1 MPKGGPNMRLTG
13 AEIVIRLLGEQ
24 GIEVISG
31 IPGGANLPLY
41 HALAKSRI
49 RHILA
54 RHEQGAG
61 FIAHGMARS
70 TGKPA
75 VCFATSGPGATNLL
89 TAIADAKLD
98 SVPLI
103 AITGQ
108 VSTSLLGTDAFQ
120 EVDTYL
126 MTLPITKHN
135 FLVKDAN
142 ELPSVIPRAFAIAAS
157 GRQGPV
163 VVDIPKDVQQQEI
176 DMPSLHPPR
185 EEQGRK
191 TSSSSPHIFDASEV
205 AAPLSTERMARRP
218 LAEISAV
225 ADMINI
231 SERPVIYAGGGIV
244 VSGCHQDL
252 YRLARL
258 NSIPVA
264 LTLMGLGSFPPDDPL
279 CLGML
284 GMHGAPYTNIV
295 LEESDLLLAFGARFD
310 DRAIGRAAAFCP
322 DARIVHVDIDNA
334 EINKIKR
341 THLAVTADVSEV
353 LKGLIPL
360 VKADGRKEWM
370 RRIEALKETLPFPT
384 PRADDDLHPM
394 NVIGEIHKLAPPDTI
409 VTTDVGQHQMWVA
422 QLFKFHAP
430 RTLLTSGGLGTMGF
444 GLPAAI
450 GAALANRD
458 SRVLCISGDG
468 SIQMNLQELATLAE
482 LDLSVTVL
490 IINNGELGMVR
501 QQQEL
506 FYEQNFIASKFQRRL
521 DFAAIARQFGINSYC
536 VSEPGML
543 ETALMEAFSK
553 RSPSLVDVQVRD
565 TDNVFPIVPPGAAN
579 KEMIAGCHR

>member
-1 MPKGGPNMRLTG
+1 MLLTG
-13 AEIVIRLLGEQ
+13 AEIVIRLLEEQ

-61 FIAHGMARS
+61 FIAQGMARS

-75 VCFATSGPGATNLL
+75 VCLATSGPGATNLL

-98 SVPLI
+98 SVPLV

-108 VSTSLLGTDAFQ
+108 VSTALLGTDAFQ

-135 FLVKDAN
+135 FLVKDAK
-142 ELPSVIPRAFAIAAS
+142 ELRSVIPRAFAIARS

-163 VVDIPKDVQQQEI
+163 VVDIPKDVQQQEVEI
-176 DMPSLHPPR
+176 DQFCQSPANEWPS
-185 EEQGRK
+185 ESTAVEGYSGWQEG
-191 TSSSSPHIFDASEV
+191 
-205 AAPLSTERMARRP
+205 AAQAAT
-218 LAEISAV
+218 I
-225 ADMINI
+225 ADMINQ
-231 SERPVIYAGGGIV
+231 SERPVIYAGGGV
-244 VSGCHQDL
+244 ASSGCHPDL
-252 YRLARL
+252 YRLAQL

-264 LTLMGLGSFPPDDPL
+264 LTLMGLGSFPPDDSL

-284 GMHGAPYTNIV
+284 GMHGAPYTNII
-295 LEESDLLLAFGARFD
+295 LEESDLLLAFGVRFD

-322 DARIVHVDIDNA
+322 DARIVHIDIDGA
-334 EINKIKR
+334 EINKIRR
-341 THLAVTADVSEV
+341 TAMSVTADLSTVLSELV
-353 LKGLIPL
+353 PL
-360 VKADGRKEWM
+360 VKPDKRPQWM
-370 RRIEALKETLPFPT
+370 ARVEALRQILPFPM
-384 PRADDDLHPM
+384 PSADDVLHPM
-394 NVIGEIHKLAPPDTI
+394 NVIREVHRIAPANTI

-422 QLFKFHAP
+422 QLFKFHSP
-430 RTLLTSGGLGTMGF
+430 RTFLTSGGLGTMGF

-450 GAALANRD
+450 GAAVAKPGN
-458 SRVLCISGDG
+458 RVLCISGDG

-482 LDLSVTVL
+482 LDLPVTVL
-490 IINNGELGMVR
+490 VINNGELGMVR

-506 FYEQNFIASKFQRRL
+506 FYDQTFIASKYQRRL
-521 DFAAIARQFGINSYC
+521 DFSSIARQFGLAAYS

-543 ETALMEAFSK
+543 VEALLETFATP
-553 RSPSLVDVQVRD
+553 SPSLIDVRVHD
-565 TDNVFPIVPPGAAN
+565 TGNVFPIVPPGAAN
-579 KEMIAGCHR
+579 REMIAGSHG